1 MKKGCAILLL
11 MFFMIGLGLPVSAEE
26 LDYPMSPENRMGL
39 SSTPETPVE
48 NVAKTIQ
55 EVKAATDKK
64 MDNSLTYADLSLK
77 KISDDVLYDL
87 ELEENQILEDL
98 ETLWVGVATKSE
110 TVRYA
115 IYKLSNPDEN
125 KPNETMLKKIIKP
138 IASFSTV
145 AGTALSSNPFV
156 ATGAMAGGSLIGA
169 LAQNPNDVNY
179 RFTKVTDTAMVL
191 LVRKIDTL
199 QENLLISY
207 FDYKKKEKIY
217 NMQVE
222 NLKKREQI
230 FEASKNAPREEQI
243 IADVYLR
250 NAQNDL
256 SSAKTELWSARQV
269 LVQMAGE
276 EAFNSI
282 CKKN

>member
-1 MKKGCAILLL
+1 MRKFFAILLIL
-11 MFFMIGLGLPVSAEE
+11 FLAKSVYAAE
-26 LDYPMSPENRMGL
+26 LNYPKAPENRMGL
-39 SSTPETPVE
+39 GDVPEVPVE
-48 NVAKTIQ
+48 NVAKTVE
-55 EVKAATDKK
+55 EVKAVSGEKI
-64 MDNSLTYADLSLK
+64 DNSLTYADLSLK
-77 KISDDVLYDL
+77 KIADDILYDL
-87 ELEENQILEDL
+87 ELEENQMLSDL
-98 ETLWVGVATKSE
+98 ETLWLGVARKSE

-125 KPNETMLKKIIKP
+125 KPNDTMLKKIIKP
-138 IASFSTV
+138 LASFSTI
-145 AGTALSSNPFV
+145 AGTAFSSNPFV
-156 ATGAMAGGSLIGA
+156 ATGALAGGSLLGA

-179 RFTKVTDTAMVL
+179 KFTKVTDTALVL

-199 QENLLISY
+199 QENLLLSY

-217 NMQVE
+217 NMQLE

-230 FEASKNAPREEQI
+230 FEASKASPREEQI

-256 SSAKTELWSARQV
+256 ASAKTELWGARQA

-282 CKKN
+282 CNKK

>member
-1 MKKGCAILLL
+1 MKKFILTLFI
-11 MFFMIGLGLPVSAEE
+11 MFFASCAYSSE

-39 SSTPETPVE
+39 TDVPETPIE
-48 NVAKTIQ
+48 ASAKTVQ
-55 EVKAATDKK
+55 EVKAMSDKK
-64 MDNSLTYADLSLK
+64 NDEVLTYADLSLK
-77 KISDDVLYDL
+77 KIADDILYDL
-87 ELEENQILEDL
+87 ELDENIILEDL
-98 ETLWVGVATKSE
+98 ETLWLGVARKSE

-138 IASFSTV
+138 LASFSTI
-145 AGTALSSNPFV
+145 AGTAFSSNPYL
-156 ATGAMAGGSLIGA
+156 ASGALAGGTLIGA
-169 LAQNPNDVNY
+169 LSQNPNDANY
-179 RFTKVTDTAMVL
+179 KYTKVTDTAMVL
-191 LVRKIDTL
+191 LVRKIDSL
-199 QENLLISY
+199 QENLLLSY
-207 FDYKKKEKIY
+207 FDFKKKEKIY
-217 NMQVE
+217 NMQLE

-256 SSAKTELWSARQV
+256 SSANTELWSARQV

-276 EAFNSI
+276 EAFNLI
-282 CKKN
+282 CKKK

>member
-1 MKKGCAILLL
+1 MKKSLITL
-11 MFFMIGLGLPVSAEE
+11 FMLFLSPYAYSAE

-39 SSTPETPVE
+39 TDSPETPIE
-48 NVAKTIQ
+48 ATAKTVQ
-55 EVKAATDKK
+55 EVKAVSDKK
-64 MDNSLTYADLSLK
+64 IDEALTYADLSLK
-77 KISDDVLYDL
+77 KIADDVLYDL
-87 ELEENQILEDL
+87 GLEEEKMLADL
-98 ETLWVGVATKSE
+98 ETLWLGVAGKSE

-125 KPNETMLKKIIKP
+125 KPNDTMLKKIIKP
-138 IASFSTV
+138 IASFSTI
-145 AGTALSSNPFV
+145 AGTAFSSNPYV
-156 ATGAMAGGSLIGA
+156 ATGALASGSLIGA
-169 LAQNPNDVNY
+169 LTQNSNDANY
-179 RFTKVTDTAMVL
+179 KFTKVSDTAMVL

-199 QENLLISY
+199 QENLLLSY
-207 FDYKKKEKIY
+207 FDFKKKEKIY
-217 NMQVE
+217 NMQLE

-256 SSAKTELWSARQV
+256 SSASTELWSARQV

-276 EAFNSI
+276 KAFNSI
-282 CKKN
+282 CNKK

>member
-1 MKKGCAILLL
+1 MRKIFATLLL
-11 MFFMIGLGLPVSAEE
+11 MFFASCTWASE

-39 SSTPETPVE
+39 TELPEAPIE
-48 NVAKTIQ
+48 SVAKIVE
-55 EVKAATDKK
+55 EVKAVSDKK
-64 MDNSLTYADLSLK
+64 IDETLTYEDLSLK
-77 KISDDVLYDL
+77 KIADDILYDL
-87 ELEENQILEDL
+87 ELEESEILADL
-98 ETLWVGVATKSE
+98 EALWLGVAGKSE

-138 IASFSTV
+138 IASFSTI
-145 AGTALSSNPFV
+145 AGTAFSSNPFV
-156 ATGAMAGGSLIGA
+156 ATGALAGGSLISA
-169 LAQNPNDVNY
+169 LSQNSNEANY
-179 RFTKVTDTAMVL
+179 KFTKVTDTAMVL

-217 NMQVE
+217 NMQLE

-256 SSAKTELWSARQV
+256 SSASTELWGARQV

-276 EAFNSI
+276 KAFNSI
-282 CKKN
+282 CKKK

>member
-1 MKKGCAILLL
+1 MRKFFAVLLSMFIATCA
-11 MFFMIGLGLPVSAEE
+11 FATE

-39 SSTPETPVE
+39 SDTPETPIE
-48 NVAKTIQ
+48 STAKTVQ
-55 EVKAATDKK
+55 EVKAVSDKK
-64 MDNSLTYADLSLK
+64 IDNSLTYADLSLK
-77 KISDDVLYDL
+77 KIADDILYDL
-87 ELEENQILEDL
+87 ELEEDVVLSDL
-98 ETLWVGVATKSE
+98 ETLWHGVASKSE

-125 KPNETMLKKIIKP
+125 KPNDTMLKKIIKP
-138 IASFSTV
+138 IASFSTI
-145 AGTALSSNPFV
+145 AGTAFSSNPYL
-156 ATGAMAGGSLIGA
+156 ASGALAGGSLINA
-169 LAQNPNDVNY
+169 LSQNPNEANY
-179 RFTKVTDTAMVL
+179 KFTKVTDTAMVL
-191 LVRKIDTL
+191 LVRKIDAL

-207 FDYKKKEKIY
+207 FDYKKKEKTY
-217 NMQVE
+217 NMQLD

-256 SSAKTELWSARQV
+256 TSVSTELWSARQV

-282 CKKN
+282 CKKK

>member
-1 MKKGCAILLL
+1 MRKFFASLSL
-11 MFFMIGLGLPVSAEE
+11 MFFIIGLSVPSYALE

-39 SSTPETPVE
+39 TDAPEAPIE
-48 NVAKTIQ
+48 HVAKTVQ
-55 EVKAATDKK
+55 EVKAVTDKK
-64 MDNSLTYADLSLK
+64 IDNSLTYADLSLK
-77 KISDDVLYDL
+77 KIADDILYDL
-87 ELEENQILEDL
+87 ELEENQMLSDL
-98 ETLWVGVATKSE
+98 ETLWMGVAIKSE

-138 IASFSTV
+138 IASFSTI

-169 LAQNPNDVNY
+169 LSQNPNDINY
-179 RFTKVTDTAMVL
+179 KFTKVTDTAMVL

-217 NMQVE
+217 NMQLE

-256 SSAKTELWSARQV
+256 NSAKTELWSARQV

-282 CKKN
+282 CNKK

>member
-1 MKKGCAILLL
+1 MRKIFATLLL
-11 MFFMIGLGLPVSAEE
+11 MFFASCALASE

-39 SSTPETPVE
+39 TELPEAPIE
-48 NVAKTIQ
+48 SVAKIVE
-55 EVKAATDKK
+55 EVKAVSDKK
-64 MDNSLTYADLSLK
+64 IDETLTYADLSLK
-77 KISDDVLYDL
+77 KIADDILYDL
-87 ELEENQILEDL
+87 ELEESEILADL
-98 ETLWVGVATKSE
+98 ETLWLGVAGKSE

-138 IASFSTV
+138 IASFSTI
-145 AGTALSSNPFV
+145 AGTAFSSNPFV
-156 ATGAMAGGSLIGA
+156 ATGALAGGSLISA
-169 LAQNPNDVNY
+169 LSQNSNETNY
-179 RFTKVTDTAMVL
+179 KFTKVTDTAMVL

-217 NMQVE
+217 NMQLE

-256 SSAKTELWSARQV
+256 TSASTELWGARQV

-276 EAFNSI
+276 KAFNSI
-282 CKKN
+282 CKKK

>member
-1 MKKGCAILLL
+1 MRKIFATLLL
-11 MFFMIGLGLPVSAEE
+11 MFFGSCTLARE
-26 LDYPMSPENRMGL
+26 LDYPMSSENRMGL
-39 SSTPETPVE
+39 SDTPEVPVE
-48 NVAKTIQ
+48 TVAKTVQ
-55 EVKAATDKK
+55 EVKATSEEKTDK
-64 MDNSLTYADLSLK
+64 SLTYADLSLK
-77 KISDDVLYDL
+77 KIADDILYDL
-87 ELEENQILEDL
+87 ELQESDMLSDL
-98 ETLWVGVATKSE
+98 ETLWLGVAKKSE

-138 IASFSTV
+138 IASFSTI
-145 AGTALSSNPFV
+145 AGTAFSSNPFV
-156 ATGAMAGGSLIGA
+156 ATGALAGGSLISA
-169 LAQNPNDVNY
+169 LSQNPNDVNY
-179 RFTKVTDTAMVL
+179 KFTKVTDTAMVL

-199 QENLLISY
+199 QENLLVSY

-217 NMQVE
+217 NMQLH

-256 SSAKTELWSARQV
+256 SSASTELWGARQV

-282 CKKN
+282 CKKK

>member
-1 MKKGCAILLL
+1 MRKIFATLLL
-11 MFFMIGLGLPVSAEE
+11 MFFGSCALARE
-26 LDYPMSPENRMGL
+26 LDYPMSSENRMGL
-39 SSTPETPVE
+39 SDTPEVPVE
-48 NVAKTIQ
+48 TVAKTVQ
-55 EVKAATDKK
+55 EVKATSEEKTDK
-64 MDNSLTYADLSLK
+64 SLTYADLSLK
-77 KISDDVLYDL
+77 KIADDILYDL
-87 ELEENQILEDL
+87 ELQESDMLSDL
-98 ETLWVGVATKSE
+98 ETLWLGVAKKSE

-138 IASFSTV
+138 IASFSTI
-145 AGTALSSNPFV
+145 AGTAFSSNPFV
-156 ATGAMAGGSLIGA
+156 ATGALAGGSLISA
-169 LAQNPNDVNY
+169 LSQNPNDANY
-179 RFTKVTDTAMVL
+179 KFTKVTDTAMVL

-199 QENLLISY
+199 QENLLVSY

-217 NMQVE
+217 NMQLD

-256 SSAKTELWSARQV
+256 SSASTELWGARQV

-282 CKKN
+282 CKKK